1 MSACICKIADVPVLQ
16 ILSLGIEDAVHDH
29 RNHTNEHQDRTS
41 TLEPLDGGR
50 LGRFLTGP
58 AGSGLFDSSPAG
70 RSVMRQGS
78 PRQQHPPVAG
88 RQVVVS
94 WQHLVIRKD
103 NSPLP
108 RLVPLAGRP
117 TRAAMVKNCRL
128 VVEDQAVRQCLLQ
141 SLQTGI

>member
-50 LGRFLTGP
+50 LSRFLTGL

-70 RSVMRQGS
+70 RSVGHASGLSASATPASSRQTS
-78 PRQQHPPVAG
+78 
-88 RQVVVS
+88 S
-94 WQHLVIRKD
+94 CFM
-103 NSPLP
+103 
-108 RLVPLAGRP
+108 
-117 TRAAMVKNCRL
+117 AAPG
-128 VVEDQAVRQCLLQ
+128 DP
-141 SLQTGI
+141 